1 MAVEKDGVSRES
13 LRIREMSEG
22 DRPQE
27 KMIKYGPKALSDTE
41 LIALILRT
49 GTQSMNVVEVAR
61 QLLKQHS
68 QSLYALYRSLS
79 AQLDSEVKGIGT
91 TKAVMLMA
99 ALEMGIRLNQEISL
113 HGVDR
118 VRIDRSQAVYDYMYS
133 RLFGLAT
140 EELWTLAVNAGGF
153 ITSAKCISKGGVSE
167 TVADP
172 KLILRYAIQRATP
185 AIILMHNHPGGTCR
199 PSHEDDLLT
208 ERMGEACKLVDI
220 RLVDHIIFTDSGYYS
235 YADHGRIL

>member
-1 MAVEKDGVSRES
+1 MVMKECTNRKS

-27 KMIKYGPKALSDTE
+27 KMIKYGAKALSDTE

-61 QLLKQHS
+61 QLLRQHG
-68 QSLYALYRSLS
+68 QSLYTLYQSLS

-99 ALEMGIRLNQEISL
+99 ALEMGVRLNQEISL

-118 VRIDRSQAVYDYMYS
+118 VRIDRSQAVYDYMH
-133 RLFGLAT
+133 RHLFGLAT
-140 EELWTLAVNAGGF
+140 EELWALAVNAGGF
-153 ITSAKCISKGGVSE
+153 ITSTKCISKGGVSE

-185 AIILMHNHPGGTCR
+185 AIILMHNHPGGTCA
-199 PSHEDDLLT
+199 PSREDDLLT
-208 ERMGEACKLVDI
+208 ERIGEACRLVDI
-220 RLVDHIIFTDSGYYS
+220 CLLDHIIFTDSGYYS
-235 YADHGRIL
+235 YADHNRIL